1 MNIEHA
7 RTFLAVADTGS
18 FVAAAQRLH
27 VTQSTISARIRA
39 LEENLGRQLFIRN
52 KAGAQLTSSGSRFL
66 KHAGLMVRTLEH
78 ARHDIGLSGRF
89 SASLVIGAR
98 IGLWEDLLINWL
110 SQMQRDNPD
119 VSFRAEIGFE
129 PEIMQGL
136 IEGRI
141 DVGFLYTPQR
151 RPNLDLLPFVRERLV
166 MVSSSPQQSPAAQ
179 SYLHGYLHVDWGQEF
194 QDQFA
199 AAFPASPGPA
209 VTFNIGT
216 LGLQFLRLNGGCG
229 YFPYRLVEKALEEK
243 QLFLVP
249 EAPAFELP
257 AWMIIRQDRNKRLVD
272 PMLEM
277 LPKNV

>member
-27 VTQSTISARIRA
+27 VTQSTVSARIRA
-39 LEENLGRQLFIRN
+39 LEENLGRQLFVRN

-78 ARHDIGLSGRF
+78 ARHDIGLPGRF

-110 SQMQRDNPD
+110 SRMQKENPN

-141 DVGFLYTPQR
+141 DIGFLYTPQR

-166 MVSSSPQQSPAAQ
+166 MVSSSQQQAPAAE
-179 SYLHGYLHVDWGQEF
+179 SYVHVDWGPEF

-199 AAFPASPGPA
+199 AAFPASQGPS

-229 YFPYRLVEKALEEK
+229 YFPYRLVEKALRK
-243 QLFLVP
+243 QQLFLVP
-249 EAPAFELP
+249 DVPVFELP
-257 AWMIIRQDRNKRLVD
+257 AWMIIRQDRNRKLID
-272 PMLEM
+272 PMLDT
-277 LPKNV
+277 LPTNA

>member
-1 MNIEHA
+1 MNTEHA

-27 VTQSTISARIRA
+27 VTQSTVSARVRA

-78 ARHDIGLSGRF
+78 ARHDIGLPGRF
-89 SASLVIGAR
+89 RASVVIGAR

-110 SQMQRDNPD
+110 SQRQKENSD

-166 MVSSSPQQSPAAQ
+166 MVSSSPQPTSTAAN
-179 SYLHGYLHVDWGQEF
+179 YVHVDWGPEF

-199 AAFPASPGPA
+199 AAFPVSPAPA

-229 YFPYRLVEKALEEK
+229 YFPYRLVKTALESK
-243 QLFLVP
+243 QFFLVP
-249 EAPAFELP
+249 DVPAFELP
-257 AWMIIRQDRNKRLVD
+257 AWIVIRQDRDKTLVD
-272 PMLEM
+272 PMLDV
-277 LPKNV
+277 LPKNG

>member
-7 RTFLAVADTGS
+7 RTFLAIADTGS

-27 VTQSTISARIRA
+27 VTQSTVSARVRA

-78 ARHDIGLSGRF
+78 ARHEIGLPGRF
-89 SASLVIGAR
+89 RASVVIGAR

-110 SQMQRDNPD
+110 SQRQKENSD

-166 MVSSSPQQSPAAQ
+166 MVSSSPQPKSTAAN
-179 SYLHGYLHVDWGQEF
+179 YVHVDWGPEF

-199 AAFPASPGPA
+199 AAFPTSPAPA

-229 YFPYRLVEKALEEK
+229 YFPYRLVKTALESK
-243 QLFLVP
+243 QFFLVP
-249 EAPAFELP
+249 DVPAFELP
-257 AWMIIRQDRNKRLVD
+257 AWIVIRQDRDKTLVD
-272 PMLEM
+272 PMLGK
-277 LPKNV
+277 LPNLS